1 MDNDVMKRA
10 FVLILIL
17 MTSCSMLYFKY
28 SAIGAK
34 GDSIYPVHNLNTGLN
49 YTTIQEAIN
58 ANETKNG
65 HTILVDAG
73 IYYEAVSVNKSIS
86 LIGADRNATILD
98 GNFTIYSLIN
108 ITASNTK
115 VSNFT
120 FMRSTFG
127 IWWSNGSNI
136 EVSDN
141 VFTQMSWAG
150 VYAGKVTLIGVYSQS
165 NGRIIN
171 NFMENNASHIFVD
184 GGNNVTIVGN
194 TMIQS
199 IYAALTL
206 TSAGSTQPNIF
217 WSNNFINNNSSIFNY
232 ESVTYLNS
240 DYPVGGNYWSDYK
253 GTDKYSG
260 PYQNESGS
268 DGIGDTPY
276 IPSHSPYD
284 TSNPVDYYP
293 LMHPI
298 PEFPLFFI
306 PPLFLITTLLATTI
320 YRKRMK
326 RS

>member
-1 MDNDVMKRA
+1 VRSHLL
-10 FVLILIL
+10 FLVLLLLSGCLLFSRIYQFQVEAP
-17 MTSCSMLYFKY
+17 TS
-28 SAIGAK
+28 
-34 GDSIYPVHNLNTGLN
+34 YPVHNLNTGLN

-284 TSNPVDYYP
+284 TSYPVDYYP

-298 PEFPLFFI
+298 PEFPLFLI
-306 PPLFLITTLLATTI
+306 LPLFFITTSLTATI
-320 YRKRMK
+320 CRKRMR